1 MPLTYNQ
8 ILSAIKAYCNTEED
22 IWDEVGKG
30 ADTEE
35 RRQYCQGAA
44 HEAHDIKMYLLSL
57 WDKE

>member
-1 MPLTYNQ
+1 MLLTYNQ

-57 WDKE
+57 